1 MAVSGGPD
9 STALLAGLVRLTPRF
24 AYRLTVAH
32 VGHGLRGAESTRDAT
47 AAHDLAVGLGL
58 SCRTLPAPIAP
69 GPNLEARARQ
79 ARYRAL
85 RSAAQEVGASRI
97 LTGHTRDDQVETM
110 LLRLLRGSGRAGL
123 AGIAAQRGRLL
134 RPLLAA
140 TRTDVRRF
148 LVEQGLTATLDRSN
162 ADLSHRRN
170 RVRRLLVPLLES
182 EFNPRLGQTLAAT
195 AERLR
200 DEDVVL
206 GEIAA
211 RCLAELGK
219 DGALSTA
226 VGAEPRAI
234 VRRVVRA
241 WLQHRPPGR
250 SRRTTS
256 NGSWHSR
263 HRGDRAG
270 STWPAVT
277 PF

>member
-1 MAVSGGPD
+1 
-9 STALLAGLVRLTPRF
+9 
-24 AYRLTVAH
+24 
-32 VGHGLRGAESTRDAT
+32 
-47 AAHDLAVGLGL
+47 
-58 SCRTLPAPIAP
+58 
-69 GPNLEARARQ
+69 
-79 ARYRAL
+79 
-85 RSAAQEVGASRI
+85 
-97 LTGHTRDDQVETM
+97 M

-123 AGIAAQRGRLL
+123 AGIAAHRGRLL

-241 WLQHRPPGR
+241 WLQPPAARALSAHDIERVVALATPGGP
-250 SRRTTS
+250 RRVDLA
-256 NGSWHSR
+256 
-263 HRGDRAG
+263 RGDTILTDGIWLRVEP
-270 STWPAVT
+270 TVAV
-277 PF
+277 PRRR